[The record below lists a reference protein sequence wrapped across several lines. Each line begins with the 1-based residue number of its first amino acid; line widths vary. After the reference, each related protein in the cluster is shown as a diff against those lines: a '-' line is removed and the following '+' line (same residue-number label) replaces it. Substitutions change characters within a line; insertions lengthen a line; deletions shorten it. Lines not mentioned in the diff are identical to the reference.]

1 MENLSSGKISAA
13 FQKAMQA
20 GLIRRED
27 SALIFYDLSYLS
39 EKINN
44 LKSCFPSTT
53 LHGLAIKAC
62 PLAGIM
68 KISRELGCGV
78 EAASLGEVKMALHMG
93 FSPGMIV
100 YDSPVKTP
108 EELELA
114 LDLGIHLNLDNLAE
128 LERVKDKIAK
138 SEKRK
143 AKFSIGIRINP
154 QIGEGS
160 IAESSVAGVYSKFGV
175 PLRFRREELVKA
187 FIENDFLTGMHLHVG
202 SQGCSLDM
210 LAEGTGNLYDLMLE
224 INQLTLSKKGYRQV
238 TTFDIGGG
246 LPVSYFRNS
255 KPAAMEAYVEAL
267 KQRAP
272 LLFSEGNSPIPGGPV
287 HDSRFTDHDSRFTDH
302 DSRFTDHGIRLI
314 TEFGR
319 WSYTNAGWTV
329 SRVEYVKH
337 DPGVNTAMIHVGADL
352 FIRECLNPRD
362 WLHEYTVLGQDGFI
376 KQGVSESPWNL
387 AGPLCFSGDILAK
400 GVSLPQVQE
409 GDHLVIHDT
418 GGYTFAMWSRY
429 NSRFAPRIIGYYND
443 GEEFVILKEREGM
456 EDIIRFWT

>member
-13 FQKAMQA
+13 FQKAIQA

-27 SALIFYDLSYLS
+27 SALMFYDLSYLG
-39 EKINN
+39 ERITN
-44 LKSCFPSTT
+44 LKSCFPPNT

-68 KISRELGCGV
+68 KLSRELGCGV

-93 FSPGMIV
+93 FSPGVIV

-108 EELELA
+108 EEIEFA
-114 LDLGIHLNLDNLAE
+114 LGLGIHLNLDNLSE
-128 LERVKDKIAK
+128 LERVKEKVAKWRNSEIAK
-138 SEKRK
+138 LNV
-143 AKFSIGIRINP
+143 GIRINP
-154 QIGEGS
+154 QVGEGT

-175 PLRFRREELVKA
+175 PLRSRKEELVKA
-187 FIENDFLTGMHLHVG
+187 FMENDFLTGMHLHVG

-210 LAEGTGNLYDLMLE
+210 LAEGTGKLYDLMLE
-224 INQLTLSKKGYRQV
+224 VNQLTLSKKGYNQI

-246 LPVSYFRNS
+246 LPVSYFRD
-255 KPAAMEAYVEAL
+255 KQPPAMEAYIDAL

-272 LLFSEGNSPIPGGPV
+272 LLFSKGIPHEVSSP
-287 HDSRFTDHDSRFTDH
+287 DHGSQI
-302 DSRFTDHGIRLI
+302 TDHGIRLI

-319 WSYTNAGWTV
+319 WTYTNAGWTV

-352 FIRECLNPRD
+352 FVRECLNPRD
-362 WLHEYTVLGQDGFI
+362 WLHEYTVLGQDGVI

-400 GVSLPQVQE
+400 GVTLPQVQE

-418 GGYTFAMWSRY
+418 GGYTFSMWSRY

-443 GEEFVILKEREGM
+443 GEEFVILREREGI

>member
-13 FQKAMQA
+13 FRKALQA

-27 SALIFYDLSYLS
+27 SALIFYDLTCLS
-39 EKINN
+39 ERINN
-44 LKSCFPSTT
+44 LKSCFPSNTI
-53 LHGLAIKAC
+53 HGLAVKAC
-62 PLAGIM
+62 PLAGVM
-68 KISRELGCGV
+68 KLSRELGCGV
-78 EAASLGEVKMALHMG
+78 EAASIGEVKLALHMD

-108 EELELA
+108 EEIEFA
-114 LDLGIHLNLDNLAE
+114 LQEGIHLNVDNLSE
-128 LERVKDKIAK
+128 LGRVK
-138 SEKRK
+138 EKLVANGKRQT
-143 AKFSIGIRINP
+143 ASTIGIRINP
-154 QIGEGS
+154 QIGEGT

-175 PLRFRREELVKA
+175 PLKSSREDLVKA
-187 FIENDFLTGMHLHVG
+187 FLENDFLTGMHLHVG

-210 LAEGTGNLYDLMLE
+210 LAEGTGKLYDLMLE
-224 INQLTLSKKGYRQV
+224 INQLTLSKKGFHQI

-246 LPVSYFRNS
+246 FPVSYFRD
-255 KPAAMEAYVEAL
+255 KQPPAMEAYVDAL

-272 LLFSEGNSPIPGGPV
+272 LLFVEGNTPLPGNPA
-287 HDSRFTDHDSRFTDH
+287 HDSRVTARGSR
-302 DSRFTDHGIRLI
+302 II

-319 WSYTNAGWTV
+319 WTYTNAGWTV
-329 SRVEYVKH
+329 SRVEYVKQ

-352 FIRECLNPRD
+352 FLRECLNPRD
-362 WLHEYTVLGQDGFI
+362 WLHEYTVLDADGVI
-376 KQGVSESPWNL
+376 KQGVSENPWNL

-400 GVSLPQVQE
+400 GVALPPVQE

-418 GGYTFAMWSRY
+418 GGYTFSMWSRY

-443 GEEFVILKEREGM
+443 GEEFVILREREGM